1 MRQRPLIFNETAF
14 LRGFSKVKRLRA
26 VLLLSVAVAATMG
39 AKGKAANEAIDKIF
53 DGRVSATQTVLVV
66 RLSDGKTLY
75 EKDPDVLLA
84 PASVTKVVT
93 AAAVLSRFTPVHTF
107 KTPLFHTGARKNE
120 KVLGDLIVVGD
131 GDPYLVSEKLWQM
144 AADLKNMG
152 IREFTGDLIVD
163 NTLFGDEGRDESRQA
178 GLKSS
183 TNAYDAPVSALGINF
198 NTFAVA
204 VAPADAAGKPALVS
218 IDPYPL
224 RGVIVD
230 NDVKTSKGRGTKSLA
245 VKRVS
250 SGGKDGEKLVASGT
264 IATDLPIQKIY
275 RSVGDYAHV
284 SGEYVK
290 AFLKQEGVIV
300 RGVVKEGRRPANATL
315 LYEIESYDLRK
326 IVAGLMNF
334 SNNYV
339 ADTLVK
345 RLGAAYPKK
354 GAPESP
360 GSGTF
365 ANGMAAITDFLRKD
379 VGIKSDFTLNNGSG
393 LDSDNRLSARQI
405 TDVLA
410 FMEHHMEVFP
420 EFLGALPATGWDG
433 TLKKRFGKAE
443 TESLK
448 GLVRAKTGTLTE
460 PVSVAGLAGYFRHP
474 KHGLV
479 AFAILENGKP
489 NADQPAITDLRDR
502 QDKVVV
508 AFMNEI

>member
-1 MRQRPLIFNETAF
+1 MFNKSDVPRGIFY
-14 LRGFSKVKRLRA
+14 VKRFCALVFLFA
-26 VLLLSVAVAATMG
+26 AASAIVA
-39 AKGKAANEAIDKIF
+39 AKGKADNEAIDKIF
-53 DGRVSATQTVLVV
+53 DVKNGAKQTVHLV

-75 EKDPDVLLA
+75 EKDADALLA

-93 AAAVLSRFTPVHTF
+93 AAAVLARFTPVHTF
-107 KTPLFHTGARKNE
+107 KTPLFHTGVRRNE
-120 KVLGDLIVVGD
+120 KIMGDLIAVGD

-152 IREFTGDLIVD
+152 IREFTGDLIID
-163 NTLFGDEGRDESRQA
+163 NSLFGDEGRDESRKFGQ
-178 GLKSS
+178 KSS
-183 TNAYDAPVSALGINF
+183 TNAYDAPVSALGVNF
-198 NTFAVA
+198 NTFAVGI
-204 VAPADAAGKPALVS
+204 APSDGLGKPALVT

-224 RGVIVD
+224 RGVMID
-230 NDVKTSKGRGTKSLA
+230 NEVKTSKAKGTKSLA

-250 SGGKDGEKLVASGT
+250 SGGKDGERVVASGM
-264 IATDLPIQKIY
+264 ISGDMPIQKIY
-275 RSVGDYAHV
+275 RSVGDYVHV
-284 SGEYVK
+284 SGEYIK

-300 RGVVKEGRRPANATL
+300 RGVVREGRKAADATL

-326 IVAGLMNF
+326 VVAGLMNF

-354 GAPESP
+354 GAPDAP

-365 ANGMAAITDFLRKD
+365 ENGMAVITDFLRKD

-393 LDSDNRLSARQI
+393 LDTENRLSARQI

-410 FMEHHMEVFP
+410 YMERHMEVFP
-420 EFLGALPATGWDG
+420 EFLGSLPATGWDG

-443 TESLK
+443 TEALK

-479 AFAILENGKP
+479 AFCIIENGKQ
-489 NADQPAITDLRDR
+489 NAEQPAITDLRDR
-502 QDKVVV
+502 QDRVVV
-508 AFMNEI
+508 AFMNEM

>member
-1 MRQRPLIFNETAF
+1 MNRF
-14 LRGFSKVKRLRA
+14 RA
-26 VLLLSVAVAATMG
+26 VLLLSVATAATVAAK
-39 AKGKAANEAIDKIF
+39 KGKADNEAIDKIF
-53 DGRVSATQTVLVV
+53 DVKGVGSTQTVLVV

-75 EKDPDVLLA
+75 EKDPDALLA

-93 AAAVLSRFTPVHTF
+93 AAAVLARFTPVHTF
-107 KTPLFHTGARKNE
+107 KTPLYHSGVRRNE
-120 KVLGDLIVVGD
+120 KVMGDLIVVGD

-163 NTLFGDEGRDESRQA
+163 NTLFGGEGRDESRKFGQ
-178 GLKSS
+178 KSS
-183 TNAYDAPVSALGINF
+183 TNAYDAPVSALGVNF

-204 VAPADAAGKPALVS
+204 VAPAEAVGKPALVS

-224 RGVIVD
+224 RGVAID
-230 NDVKTSKGRGTKSLA
+230 NDVKTTKAKGTKSLA
-245 VKRVS
+245 IKRVS

-264 IATDLPIQKIY
+264 ISSDMPIQKIY

-284 SGEYVK
+284 SGEYIK
-290 AFLKQEGVIV
+290 AFLKQEGVVV
-300 RGVVKEGRRPANATL
+300 RGAVKEGHKPADATL

-345 RLGAAYPKK
+345 RLGAAYPRK
-354 GAPESP
+354 GSPDAP
-360 GSGTF
+360 GAGTF
-365 ANGMAAITDFLRKD
+365 DNGMAAITDFLRKD
-379 VGIKSDFTLNNGSG
+379 VGIKTPFTLNNGSG
-393 LDSDNRLSARQI
+393 LDAENRLSARQI
-405 TDVLA
+405 TEVLA
-410 FMEHHMEVFP
+410 YMEHHMEVFP
-420 EFLGALPATGWDG
+420 EFLGSLPATGWDG

-443 TESLK
+443 TEGLK
-448 GLVRAKTGTLTE
+448 GLVRAKTGTLTD

-479 AFAILENGKP
+479 AFCILENGKQD
-489 NADQPAITDLRDR
+489 AAQPAITDLRDR